1 MATYQLRPMS
11 FGEILDGALT
21 VLRQH
26 LGLFFALAVICLGVP
41 TVIDLSTTFSGET
54 NPGLSLLSRLLSAL
68 GYLLLTGA
76 SVYVVSETYL
86 QRTPQLGPA
95 LRFASGKM
103 GGLFLSG
110 FAAGL
115 VTMLALL
122 ALIIPGIIVACGYS
136 VTVQVVVLET
146 LPSPT
151 DSLGRSWALT
161 KGFKG
166 KAFGLFLVMLLVFFL
181 VLFGV
186 GILIGI
192 AEAAFPVLA
201 IPAEILLAALML
213 FFYPLSSCVLT
224 LFYYDL
230 RVRKEALDL
239 EVLGREIGL
248 SQTAS

>member
-11 FGEILDGALT
+11 VGEILDGSLT

-26 LGLFFALAVICLGVP
+26 FGLFFALAVICLGVP
-41 TVIDLSTTFSGET
+41 TVIDLSSSLSGEP
-54 NPGLSLLSRLLSAL
+54 NPGLSLLATLLRFV

-76 SVYVVSETYL
+76 SVHVVSETYL
-86 QRTPQLGPA
+86 QRTPQLSQA

-103 GGLFLSG
+103 GSLFISG

-115 VTMLALL
+115 VTMLATL
-122 ALIIPGIIVACGYS
+122 ALIIPGIIVACGYA
-136 VTVQVVVLET
+136 VTVQVVVLES
-146 LPSPT
+146 LPSAT
-151 DSLGRSWALT
+151 DSLGRSWSLT

-166 KAFGLFLVMLLVFFL
+166 KAFLLYLVMFLLGFCVFF
-181 VLFGV
+181 GV
-186 GILIGI
+186 AILIGI
-192 AEAAFPVLA
+192 AAATFPPLM
-201 IPAEILLAALML
+201 IPATILLAVLML
-213 FFYPLSSCVLT
+213 FVYPFTSCVLT

-239 EVLGREIGL
+239 ELLGQQIGM

>member
-11 FGEILDGALT
+11 VGEILDGALT
-21 VLRQH
+21 VLRQYF
-26 LGLFFALAVICLGVP
+26 GLFFALAVICLGVP
-41 TVIDLSTTFSGET
+41 TVIDLLTEFSGEP
-54 NPGLSLLSRLLSAL
+54 NAGLSLLATLLRFV

-76 SVYVVSETYL
+76 SVHIVSEVYL

-103 GGLFLSG
+103 GGLFISG

-115 VTMLALL
+115 VTMLATL
-122 ALIIPGIIVACGYS
+122 ALIIPGIIVACGYA

-146 LPSPT
+146 LPSAT
-151 DSLGRSWALT
+151 DSLGRSWTLT

-166 KAFGLFLVMLLVFFL
+166 KAFALFLIMLVIGFVVFF
-181 VLFGV
+181 GV
-186 GILIGI
+186 AILIGI
-192 AEAAFPVLA
+192 AAATFPPLM
-201 IPAEILLAALML
+201 IPAAILMACLML
-213 FFYPLSSCVLT
+213 FVYPFSSCVLT

-239 EVLGREIGL
+239 ELLGQQIGL
-248 SQTAS
+248 SQTA

>member
-1 MATYQLRPMS
+1 LATYQLRPMS
-11 FGEILDGALT
+11 VGEILDGSLT

-26 LGLFFALAVICLGVP
+26 FGLFFALAVICLGVP
-41 TVIDLSTTFSGET
+41 TVIDLSTSLSGVP
-54 NPGLSLLSRLLSAL
+54 NVGMSLLARLLRFV

-76 SVYVVSETYL
+76 SVYVVSEAYL
-86 QRTPQLGPA
+86 QRAPQLGQA
-95 LRFASGKM
+95 LRFAGGKM
-103 GGLFLSG
+103 GGLFISG

-122 ALIIPGIIVACGYS
+122 ALIVPGIIVACGYA
-136 VTVQVVVLET
+136 VTVQVVVLES
-146 LPSPT
+146 LPSAT

-166 KAFGLFLVMLLVFFL
+166 KAFLLYLVMALLFFC
-181 VLFGV
+181 VVFGV
-186 GILIGI
+186 ALIVGF
-192 AEAAFPVLA
+192 AAVTAPMLL
-201 IPAEILLAALML
+201 IPATILMAVLLL
-213 FFYPLSSCVLT
+213 FVYPFTSCVLT

-239 EVLGREIGL
+239 ELLGQQIGL

>member
-26 LGLFFALAVICLGVP
+26 FGLFFALAVICLGVP
-41 TVIDLSTTFSGET
+41 TVIDLSTTFSGEP
-54 NPGLSLLSRLLSAL
+54 NPGLSLLSRLLSAI

-95 LRFASGKM
+95 LRFAGGKM
-103 GGLFLSG
+103 GALFISG

-115 VTMLALL
+115 VTVLAFI
-122 ALIIPGIIVACGYS
+122 ALIVPGIIVACGYA

-146 LPSPT
+146 LPSAT

-161 KGFKG
+161 KGYKG
-166 KAFGLFLVMLLVFFL
+166 KALGLFSIMLLIFFV

-186 GILIGI
+186 GVLIGL
-192 AEAAFPVLA
+192 AEAAFPILT
-201 IPAEILLAALML
+201 IPAMILFAVLML
-213 FFYPLSSCVLT
+213 FAYPFSSCVLT

-239 EVLGREIGL
+239 ELLGQQIGQ
-248 SQTAS
+248 SQTVS